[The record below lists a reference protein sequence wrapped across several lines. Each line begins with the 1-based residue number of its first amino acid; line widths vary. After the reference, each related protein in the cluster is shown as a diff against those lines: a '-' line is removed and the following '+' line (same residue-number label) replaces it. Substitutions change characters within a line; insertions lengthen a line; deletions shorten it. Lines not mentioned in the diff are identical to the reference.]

1 MKNFM
6 VPVLIGLFL
15 LSGAVAVQ
23 AAPAPGE
30 IDRMDAATRVF
41 NDALY
46 MIPAP
51 VLKGAQGIVIIPGEV
66 KAGFIFGGEVGQGV
80 LVTRNAKGIWSPPA
94 FISVAGVSFGLQI
107 GGEAR
112 DIVLVL
118 NTPMS
123 VAAIENG
130 TLNLGGDVSVVAGP
144 AGGGVAAAAPVPA
157 VYSYIRSSGAFI
169 GATVQ
174 GAALSLDTGANRD
187 FYGVPDPLR
196 MAAGAIPQ
204 PAKRLTCSL
213 SRATGSRSRS
223 CS

>member
-1 MKNFM
+1 MKN
-6 VPVLIGLFL
+6 VVVAVLISLFL
-15 LSGAVAVQ
+15 LSGVVSVQ
-23 AAPAPGE
+23 AQPAPGE

-41 NDALY
+41 NNALG

-51 VLKGAQGIVIIPGEV
+51 VLNGAQGVVIIPGEV
-66 KAGFIFGGEVGQGV
+66 KAGFIFGGELGQGV
-80 LVTRNAKGIWSPPA
+80 LVTRGQKGIWSPPA

-144 AGGGVAAAAPVPA
+144 AGGEVAVATPVPA
-157 VYSYIRSSGAFI
+157 VYSYVRSSGAFI

-174 GAALSLDTGANRD
+174 GAALSLDVGANRD

-196 MAAGAIPQ
+196 VAARGIPE
-204 PAKRLTCSL
+204 PARRLTCSL
-213 SRATGSRSRS
+213 SRATGSRSKS